1 MSQEDTQVAPPA
13 VVVDKKEKKDKKK
26 KDKKKRT
33 IEDVNA
39 AEDASAVTAADEG
52 EKKKKKKKS
61 KNGEAEVTNGAEA
74 AAAVAVEE
82 PKEKK
87 EKKEKKDK
95 KEKKSKKDVTE
106 DSTAVASTSS
116 TSSAPSLDDA
126 CASQAESDAFLATH
140 NITLKPSTYRLF
152 LDFAKLPINPA
163 FRPYLKDYK
172 QPTPIQAA
180 SWPKLFAGDDVVGIA
195 ETGSGKT
202 LTFGLPGLQLLTTLP
217 SSINAV
223 KGKGNTNPIQILV
236 LAPTREL
243 ALQTYDTV
251 SALGKFVGIGAVC
264 LYGGMSRD
272 EQVREV
278 RKKDVRVVVG
288 TPGRILD
295 LANSGDVD
303 FSNVKYLV
311 LDEADR
317 MLDQGFENDI
327 RQIIAF
333 CPKKNEGRQTL
344 MFSATWPESV
354 RRLASTFLT
363 KPMHVTVGSD
373 ELTANKRITQGEC
386 KSLDEK
392 FDWTDA
398 HLCGI
403 SMIVVEVF
411 ENPREKE
418 GRLLAHLRDFFKSFP
433 KNSPVPARI
442 LVFALYK
449 KEATRLEQTIKRAG
463 YSVAGLHGDLGQ
475 EARIRALNSLKD
487 GNVNVLVA
495 TDVAARGL
503 DIPSVQ
509 LVINVTFPLTTEDYV
524 HRIGRTGRA
533 GLSGKAITFY
543 TGEGHEKA
551 LAGEFK
557 RVLRDAGAEIP
568 EALAQMSG
576 TIKKKEHGSYGAFYK
591 DTSDA
596 PAPKK
601 IKFD

>member
-1 MSQEDTQVAPPA
+1 MSQEDTQVAPLA
-13 VVVDKKEKKDKKK
+13 DVVNNKTKKEKKN

-33 IEDVNA
+33 IDEVTA
-39 AEDASAVTAADEG
+39 ADDASAVTAVDDG

-61 KNGEAEVTNGAEA
+61 KNGEGEATNAAEA
-74 AAAVAVEE
+74 AVVDEV
-82 PKEKK
+82 
-87 EKKEKKDK
+87 KEKKDKKNK
-95 KEKKSKKDVTE
+95 KEKKSKKDVMQDTPAAAAAAT
-106 DSTAVASTSS
+106 DSTTT
-116 TSSAPSLDDA
+116 TSSAPSLEDA

-140 NITLKPSTYRLF
+140 NITLKPSPYRLF

-236 LAPTREL
+236 IAPTREL

-333 CPKKNEGRQTL
+333 CPKKTEGRQTL

-363 KPMHVTVGSD
+363 RPMHVTVGSD
-373 ELTANKRITQGEC
+373 ELTANKRITQ
-386 KSLDEK
+386 
-392 FDWTDA
+392 
-398 HLCGI
+398 
-403 SMIVVEVF
+403 VVEVF

-475 EARIRALNSLKD
+475 EARIRALNSLKE

>member
-1 MSQEDTQVAPPA
+1 MSREDTQAVPPA

-33 IEDVNA
+33 IEDVTA
-39 AEDASAVTAADEG
+39 ADETTAVSGADEG
-52 EKKKKKKKS
+52 EKKKKKKKTKS
-61 KNGEAEVTNGAEA
+61 GETEAQTLNGAEA
-74 AAAVAVEE
+74 ETVAVEE
-82 PKEKK
+82 PKDKK

-95 KEKKSKKDVTE
+95 KEKKAKKDGKTE
-106 DSTAVASTSS
+106 DSTAATSS
-116 TSSAPSLDDA
+116 TSSAPSLEAA
-126 CASQAESDAFLATH
+126 CATQADSDAFLATH
-140 NITLKPSTYRLF
+140 NITLKPCTYRLF
-152 LDFAKLPINPA
+152 LDFTKLPIDPA
-163 FRPYLKDYK
+163 FRPYLENYK

-180 SWPKLFAGDDVVGIA
+180 SWPKLFAGDDVIGIA

-217 SSINAV
+217 SSVNAAKG

-243 ALQTYDTV
+243 ALQTFDTV

-278 RKKDVRVVVG
+278 RRKDVRVVVG

-327 RQIIAF
+327 RQIIGF
-333 CPKKNEGRQTL
+333 CPSKAEGRQTL
-344 MFSATWPESV
+344 MF
-354 RRLASTFLT
+354 
-363 KPMHVTVGSD
+363 
-373 ELTANKRITQGEC
+373 
-386 KSLDEK
+386 
-392 FDWTDA
+392 
-398 HLCGI
+398 
-403 SMIVVEVF
+403 VEVF

-418 GRLLAHLRDFFKSFP
+418 GRLLSHLREFFKTFP
-433 KNSPVPARI
+433 KNSAVPARI

-475 EARIRALNSLKD
+475 EARIRALNSLKE

-543 TGEGHEKA
+543 TGEAHEKS